1 MAEEKKPK
9 IDLKARLGKNMVG
22 AGGAAGTPAPVVPPA
37 AGSVPPPAIP
47 APAAAAPAAPAASG
61 GRASIPPPAMSPGI
75 PVPPFAAAAPIDN
88 PFAPKAP
95 APPPAPP
102 PKPAE
107 IKVEVGAEAV
117 EAAKKS
123 RKFIGVAGAVGVVLG
138 IGIGWS
144 FGGNAERGRRE
155 VVSIQGAADLVKDVE
170 ASNAKVKDLAA
181 KIKAAGDSMKQK
193 KFPETFVTELGAL
206 NIPFD
211 GDKLQGKGI
220 GGFDAKTLN
229 LVFQYTT
236 DVAALNSRKDALKS
250 LFSGQKKAIQDV
262 LEEKPVMKY
271 SVIITKG
278 PKGAAASLVPISE
291 PFLLSGDWPKDFKA
305 QDLVNR
311 QVLSLTRYDSG
322 EPFSTQQKQLGIPL
336 EPVSTGAAFPNDIST
351 RVLSELSKTATILNG
366 VKASSPDEEDQ
377 AGVIR
382 NGELLVEALKKI
394 AAKK

>member
-9 IDLKARLGKNMVG
+9 IDLKARLGKTMVG

-37 AGSVPPPAIP
+37 AGSVPPPVIP
-47 APAAAAPAAPAASG
+47 APVASPAVPVASG
-61 GRASIPPPAMSPGI
+61 GRASIPPPAGI
-75 PVPPFAAAAPIDN
+75 PVPPFAAAAPLDN

-138 IGIGWS
+138 VGIGWS
-144 FGGNAERGRRE
+144 FGVNAERSRRE
-155 VVSIQGAADLVKDVE
+155 SVSIQGAADLIKDVE
-170 ASNAKVKDLAA
+170 ASNAKVKELAA

-193 KFPETFVTELGAL
+193 KFPDTFATELGAL

-211 GDKLQGKGI
+211 GDKFQGKGV
-220 GGFDAKTLN
+220 GSFDRETLK

-236 DVAALNSRKDALKS
+236 DVAALNTRKDALKS
-250 LFSGQKKAIQDV
+250 LFSGQKKAIVDV
-262 LEEKPVMKY
+262 LEAKPMVKY
-271 SVIITKG
+271 SILVTKG
-278 PKGAAASLVPISE
+278 AKGAAASLVPMSE
-291 PFLLSGDWPKDFKA
+291 PFLLSGDWPKDYKA

-311 QVLSLTRYDSG
+311 QVLSLSRYDSG
-322 EPFSTQQKQLGIPL
+322 EPFSTAQKQYGIPL
-336 EPVSTGAAFPNDIST
+336 EPVSVGAAFPNDIST

-366 VKASSPDEEDQ
+366 VKAATPDEEDQ

-382 NGELLVEALKKI
+382 SGELLVEALKKI